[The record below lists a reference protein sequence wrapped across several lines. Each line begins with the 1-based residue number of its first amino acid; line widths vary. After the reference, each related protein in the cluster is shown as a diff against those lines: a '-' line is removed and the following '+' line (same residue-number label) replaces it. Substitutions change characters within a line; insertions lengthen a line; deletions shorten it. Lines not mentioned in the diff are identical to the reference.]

1 MLGLAAALRYRE
13 VSDEAAERLEK
24 LVSAHGE
31 VGALTQMTDG
41 LDEQVISTLAS
52 ALKHL
57 DDL

>member
-13 VSDEAAERLEK
+13 ASDEAAERLEK
-24 LVSAHGE
+24 LASTHGE
-31 VGALTQMTDG
+31 VGALSQMTEG
-41 LDEQVISTLAS
+41 LDERVISTLPN